1 MSFLRSAAQKGL
13 AVVICA
19 VSGLAVSAQAADGLS
34 LDNRSGAYAVV
45 KGGYAFVDTDDLEA
59 GPLDLTPDSAYLV
72 AAGAG
77 CYVHAFRFEVEGVYA
92 WASQDDSANG
102 FDANLDLSIIAPM
115 VNAYYD
121 IPLADRFTAYVGAGA
136 GWAFAQAE
144 LNVDPIG
151 FSEDDNESAFAWQL
165 MAGLGY
171 QVADHVT
178 LTAGYRFFDATGDV
192 DVRLHTIEV
201 GARFDF

>member
-1 MSFLRSAAQKGL
+1 MFSLRSSALKGL
-13 AVVICA
+13 AVVVCA
-19 VSGLAVSAQAADGLS
+19 MSALAVSAQAADRLS

-45 KGGYAFVDTDDLEA
+45 KGGYAFVDSDELEA
-59 GPLDLTPDSAYLV
+59 GPIDLTPDSAYLV

-77 CYVHAFRFEVEGVYA
+77 CYVHAFRFEAEGVYA
-92 WASQDDSANG
+92 WGSQDDSGGGIDADLD
-102 FDANLDLSIIAPM
+102 FDIIAPM

-121 IPLADRFTAYVGAGA
+121 IPLADRLTAYIGAGA
-136 GWAFAQAE
+136 GWAFADAE
-144 LNVDPIG
+144 VNVDPG
-151 FSEDDNESAFAWQL
+151 NLSGDSSESALALQF

-192 DVRLHTIEV
+192 DIRLHTFEV